1 MHTLPE
7 NYQKNVDILKE
18 NIKRGMDQ
26 KQAVAVIDNMEKQ
39 FTSAGLYNET
49 EKQFIDEMRNV
60 AGINTIKAVD
70 LMQSIGINVT
80 NIK

>member
-18 NIKRGMDQ
+18 NIKRGMTQ
-26 KQAVAVIDNMEKQ
+26 KQACDAIDGLERQ

-60 AGINTIKAVD
+60 AGIKTIKAVD